1 MRRPT
6 ASFVSQKAAEF
17 VSAQPGGPDDC
28 PHRDRVD
35 GGVVNTRMP
44 PDIVMC
50 LLRLEWKTN
59 AFHHGAA
66 DSEIPAGCVS
76 GIALQRLRRV
86 GTPFP
91 SAKLTYGD
99 HARVVVVVGRGHVG
113 MRVGFRVL
121 LLPRLWLHLAAWP
134 ITGYITGDNRE
145 VNHE

>member
-1 MRRPT
+1 
-6 ASFVSQKAAEF
+6 
-17 VSAQPGGPDDC
+17 
-28 PHRDRVD
+28 
-35 GGVVNTRMP
+35 
-44 PDIVMC
+44 MC

-59 AFHHGAA
+59 TFRHGAA

-91 SAKLTYGD
+91 SAKLTHGD
-99 HARVVVVVGRGHVG
+99 HARVVVVVGLGHVG

-121 LLPRLWLHLAAWP
+121 LLLGLWIHLAAWL
-134 ITGYITGDNRE
+134 IAGYITGNNVE